1 MILYCLNLYIYTLE
15 KMMKLFNLIKLAV
28 GMFLTLLMVA
38 CSNDVPTVS
47 PNQAAEMLNKQEA
60 IMVDVREK
68 DERNEQHIKDTLF
81 IPLAQLDSRIGEL
94 AEYKNSPIILQCRS
108 GKRSNIA
115 ATSLMKAGFTKV
127 LNLDGGILAWDKHGL
142 ATVKSITSK

>member
-1 MILYCLNLYIYTLE
+1 
-15 KMMKLFNLIKLAV
+15 MMKLFNLIKLAV

>member
-1 MILYCLNLYIYTLE
+1 MILYCLNLYDHILE

-60 IMVDVREK
+60 IMVDVREQ
-68 DERNEQHIKDTLF
+68 DERNEQHIKNTLF
-81 IPLAQLDSRIGEL
+81 IPLAQLDNRIGEL

-108 GKRSNIA
+108 GKRSNVA

-142 ATVKSITSK
+142 ATVKGITTK

>member
-1 MILYCLNLYIYTLE
+1 MQFSNLT
-15 KMMKLFNLIKLAV
+15 KLVI
-28 GMFLTLLMVA
+28 GIFLTLLMVA

-47 PNQAAEMLNKQEA
+47 PNQAAEMLNKQKA
-60 IMVDVREK
+60 IMVDVREQ
-68 DERNEQHIKDTLF
+68 DERNEQHIEGTLF
-81 IPLAQLDSRIGEL
+81 IPLDQLDSRIGEL

-108 GKRSNIA
+108 GKRSNVA